1 MRRSNATTDVA
12 VAVNDDDVVV
22 ATSHDDVGRRPTRG
36 LTEAPTPGSLPG
48 PQYRDVWDFL
58 REGGLAYCGLYD
70 EGYTSI
76 GAVHNTAK
84 NARLLVPA
92 GAGAEAGGSYLPAH
106 MLADGAEERAG
117 RG

>member
-1 MRRSNATTDVA
+1 M
-12 VAVNDDDVVV
+12 
-22 ATSHDDVGRRPTRG
+22 
-36 LTEAPTPGSLPG
+36 
-48 PQYRDVWDFL
+48 WDFL

-84 NARLLVPA
+84 NAKLLVPAGAAA

-117 RG
+117 RDASAW